1 MSIKGFNI
9 NLHPSIK
16 SKNLDFTSMKIGG
29 IEIKIT
35 LLRTQL
41 DFCISSKSII
51 FGPNKLSIGEKVF
64 ISNSS
69 QRRKEQLNNIKLNY
83 GTNDYLENTYSKI
96 LNNIE
101 ENTGLS
107 GLIQKYNPNY
117 KLKLKIIDDA
127 IDRIGNSSNLK
138 KKDSFNETEIS
149 MLNSNK
155 NNENSQLNEIVINSN
170 LNDSKYGNGVIQLN
184 SAKGNETKGK
194 KFKIIYI
201 YKFCF
206 NFRNKETLLYEKKFI
221 FCKQYIV

>member
-1 MSIKGFNI
+1 MSIKGLNI

-29 IEIKIT
+29 IEIKIS
-35 LLRTQL
+35 LLRTQF
-41 DFCISSKSII
+41 DFCIACKSII
-51 FGPNKLSIGEKVF
+51 FGPNKLNIGEKVF

-69 QRRKEQLNNIKLNY
+69 QRRKEQLNNLQLNY
-83 GTNDYLENTYSKI
+83 GTNDYLESSYSKI

-127 IDRIGNSSNLK
+127 IDRIGNNNNLK

-155 NNENSQLNEIVINSN
+155 NNDNSQINEIISNLN
-170 LNDSKYGNGVIQLN
+170 LNDSKFGNNGLIQMN
-184 SAKGNETKGK
+184 SSKGKEIKGK
-194 KFKIIYI
+194 KSKIIYI
-201 YKFCF
+201 
-206 NFRNKETLLYEKKFI
+206 
-221 FCKQYIV
+221 

>member
-41 DFCISSKSII
+41 DFCISCKSII

-69 QRRKEQLNNIKLNY
+69 QRRKEQLNNMKLNY

-138 KKDSFNETEIS
+138 KKDSYNETEIS

-155 NNENSQLNEIVINSN
+155 NNNNSQFNEIFNNSN
-170 LNDSKYGNGVIQLN
+170 LNDSKFGNSGVIQLN
-184 SAKGNETKGK
+184 SEKGKEIKGK
-194 KFKIIYI
+194 KFKII
-201 YKFCF
+201 
-206 NFRNKETLLYEKKFI
+206 
-221 FCKQYIV
+221 

>member
-138 KKDSFNETEIS
+138 KKDSFTETEIS

-170 LNDSKYGNGVIQLN
+170 LNDSKYGNNGAIQLN
-184 SAKGNETKGK
+184 SVKGNETKGK

-201 YKFCF
+201 YKLSF
-206 NFRNKETLLYEKKFI
+206 NFRNKEALLYEKKFI
-221 FCKQYIV
+221 FC